1 MSATWSMQDVVKRF
15 GATVALR
22 DVSLAIE
29 PGTVHGIV
37 GENGAGKSTLVRIL
51 TGATRPTSGLV
62 AIDGRPIQLK
72 GPRDALAAG
81 ACLISQ
87 ELSLLPARSAGDNVF
102 LGNPAGGRAFIRG
115 SARRRQFADL
125 IESSGF
131 DISFDIR
138 VRDLSLAHQQ
148 QVEVLRAL
156 ARQPRLVVFDE
167 PTAILAEDDTERM
180 LRLVRGLA
188 KEGAAVILI
197 SHFLEEVLATCDV
210 VTVLRDGHL
219 IRSGKS
225 SAESTQTLIEAMVGS
240 SVDQPAATQAAVA
253 ADGPVV
259 LRARGLSRGRAVRGI
274 DLDVRAGEIVG
285 LAGLVGSGRTEVL
298 RLLFGADRA
307 DSGTVTILDEQL
319 PARRSPRAAMR
330 SGLAMI
336 PEDRKDQGLVMRR
349 PVLENLS
356 LATLP
361 AISFM
366 GLLRTRAE
374 RRNASELVQRCDIR
388 LGSLSD
394 PTWSLSGGN
403 QQKVLFAKWFAAA
416 PRMLLVDEPTRGVDI
431 AAKALI
437 HRLLGRYASSGGAVL
452 LVSSEIEELLAV
464 SQRIYVLR
472 QGVITGEFV
481 TSDASREAILS
492 AAFADVRGGAA

>member
-1 MSATWSMQDVVKRF
+1 MSSTWSVQGVAKHF

-22 DVSLAIE
+22 DVSLSIE

-51 TGATRPTSGLV
+51 TGATRPTSGSV
-62 AIDGRPIQLK
+62 AIDGRPIQLRD
-72 GPRDALAAG
+72 PRAGLTAG

-87 ELSLLPARSAGDNVF
+87 ELSLLSARSVGDNVF
-102 LGNPAGGRAFIRG
+102 LGNPTVGRVFVRG
-115 SARRRQFADL
+115 SARRRRFSEL

-131 DISFDIR
+131 DIPFDIR
-138 VRDLSLAHQQ
+138 VRDLSLAQRQ
-148 QVEVLRAL
+148 QVEVLRAI
-156 ARQPRLVVFDE
+156 ARRPRLVVFDE
-167 PTAILAEDDTERM
+167 PTAILAEAETERM
-180 LRLVRGLA
+180 LALIRALA
-188 KEGAAVILI
+188 TEGAAVILI
-197 SHFLEEVLATCDV
+197 SHFLEEVLATCDA
-210 VTVLRDGHL
+210 VTVLRDGQL
-219 IRSGKS
+219 IRSNPS
-225 SAESTQTLIEAMVGS
+225 SAETMRSLIEAMVGS
-240 SVDQPAATQAAVA
+240 SVGESGISRAAVA
-253 ADGPVV
+253 ADAPVV
-259 LRARGLSRGRAVRGI
+259 LSARRLTRGRAVRGV

-307 DSGTVTILDEQL
+307 DGGTVTMFEKRL
-319 PARRSPRAAMR
+319 PGRRSPRSALR

-349 PVLENLS
+349 PILENLS
-356 LATLP
+356 LATL
-361 AISFM
+361 SGVSVM
-366 GLLRTRAE
+366 GVLRMRAE
-374 RRNASELVQRCDIR
+374 RRIASKLVERCDIR

-403 QQKVLFAKWFAAA
+403 QQKVLLAKWFAAA
-416 PRMLLVDEPTRGVDI
+416 PRVLLVDEPTRGVDI

-437 HRLLGRYASSGGAVL
+437 HRLLVGYADSGGAVL
-452 LVSSEIEELLAV
+452 LVSSEIEELLVV

-472 QGVITGEFV
+472 QGVITGEFA
-481 TSDASREAILS
+481 TSDVSREAVLS